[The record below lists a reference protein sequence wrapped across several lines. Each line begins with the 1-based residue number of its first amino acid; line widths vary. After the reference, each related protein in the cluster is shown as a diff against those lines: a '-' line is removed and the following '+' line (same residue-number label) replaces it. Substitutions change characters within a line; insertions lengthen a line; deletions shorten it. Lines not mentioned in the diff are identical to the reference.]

1 MTAQVWNDFNKE
13 LLGFIKSRVSAAD
26 EAEDILQE
34 VFIKIH
40 GKIDQL
46 KNKGKLTSWVYQIT
60 RNTIIDYYRK
70 SKPQLTELKEVLADE
85 ATDDQVPKDFSRCL
99 RPFIE
104 SLSADDQQLVFDT
117 TFNGISQKEYAE
129 VHNMPYSTVKSR
141 LQRARLKVKNA
152 FVECCA
158 VEADAYG
165 NIVNSSD
172 NCNC

>member
-13 LLGFIKSRVSAAD
+13 LLGFIKSRVSSSD

-40 GKIDQL
+40 NKIDQL
-46 KNKGKLTSWVYQIT
+46 KNKAKLTSWVYQIT

-70 SKPQLTELKEVLADE
+70 SKPQLTELKDVLAE
-85 ATDDQVPKDFSRCL
+85 EEEGEIVPKDFSRCL

-104 SLSADDQQLVFDT
+104 NLSADDQQLLINT
-117 TFNGISQKEYAE
+117 TFNGVSQKEYAQA
-129 VHNMPYSTVKSR
+129 HNMPYSTVKSR
-141 LQRARLKVKNA
+141 LQRARQKVKNA

-158 VEADAYG
+158 IEADAYG
-165 NIVNSSD
+165 NIVDSSD
-172 NCNC
+172 NCDC